1 MLVYK
6 AEIAQML
13 IDAGADVNASAEGSS
28 VVMTAS
34 ARNSPDLLQMVVDA
48 GADCTTL
55 NNNKY
60 ATHYLEWGA

>member
-1 MLVYK
+1 
-6 AEIAQML
+6 ML
-13 IDAGADVNASAEGSS
+13 IDAGADVNASIEQNN
-28 VVMTAS
+28 VLMNAS

-60 ATHYLEWGA
+60 ATRYLERGAQ